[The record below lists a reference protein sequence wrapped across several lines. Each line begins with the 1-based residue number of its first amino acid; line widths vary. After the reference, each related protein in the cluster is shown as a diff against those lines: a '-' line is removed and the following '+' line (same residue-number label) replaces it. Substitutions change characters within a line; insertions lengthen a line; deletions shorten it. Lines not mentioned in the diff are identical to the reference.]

1 FETDF
6 EVEPEA
12 ASRSP
17 LLTRIDHIA
26 EALPDGRL
34 DSTVLFY
41 RAVLGLEP
49 EASVVLADPYGLVH
63 SKAVSNC
70 ERTLRMPLN
79 ISESRNTVTARS
91 VSNYAGAGVHHIAL
105 ATDDILAAADTLKM
119 RGAE

>member
-1 FETDF
+1 MARFDGRIGPNELAIPAIRSDAGSLIYFSDHEIAANFETDF

-41 RAVLGLEP
+41 R
-49 EASVVLADPYGLVH
+49 
-63 SKAVSNC
+63 
-70 ERTLRMPLN
+70 
-79 ISESRNTVTARS
+79 
-91 VSNYAGAGVHHIAL
+91 
-105 ATDDILAAADTLKM
+105 
-119 RGAE
+119 